1 MEMPEGR
8 NTVDILEM
16 IGIEIPCRTCGGR
29 YEVSLK
35 KIALSQQMLHEGC
48 PVRAET
54 ECPPLFL
61 SGFVEQELTQDLQRV
76 WSRLEKAARDV
87 NGEVKLHSA

>member
-1 MEMPEGR
+1 MQ
-8 NTVDILEM
+8 
-16 IGIEIPCRTCGGR
+16 TCGGR

-54 ECPPLFL
+54 ECPPLCL
-61 SGFVEQELTQDLQRV
+61 SGFVDQELTQDLQRV
-76 WSRLEKAARDV
+76 WSRLERKRGAPM
-87 NGEVKLHSA
+87 GK

>member
-1 MEMPEGR
+1 M
-8 NTVDILEM
+8 DILD
-16 IGIEIPCRTCGGR
+16 IVGIEIPCRICGGR

-35 KIALSQQMLHEGC
+35 KISLSQQMLHEGC

-61 SGFVEQELTQDLQRV
+61 SGFVDRGLIEDLQRV
-76 WSRLEKAARDV
+76 WARLEQEARAV
-87 NGEVKLHSA
+87 AGEVKVHCS

>member
-1 MEMPEGR
+1 M
-8 NTVDILEM
+8 DILEM
-16 IGIEIPCRTCGGR
+16 VGIEIPCRTCGGR

-35 KIALSQQMLHEGC
+35 KIALSQQMLHDGC

-54 ECPPLFL
+54 DCPPLFL
-61 SGFVEQELTQDLQRV
+61 SGFVDRELAQDLQDI
-76 WSRLEKAARDV
+76 WSRLEKEAHGV

>member
-1 MEMPEGR
+1 M
-8 NTVDILEM
+8 DILEM
-16 IGIEIPCRTCGGR
+16 VGIEIPCRNCGGR

-61 SGFVEQELTQDLQRV
+61 SSFVDQELTQDLKE
-76 WSRLEKAARDV
+76 SGHASKKKLAAST
-87 NGEVKLHSA
+87 GK